1 MIARFLSRFRIS
13 NIVGKRKEF
22 EMGPTYYY
30 AVVVGRK
37 RGIFMTWKEC
47 FEQVNKIANAKFKKF
62 NTEKEAQDFVE
73 KYASPVKQSP
83 EKAFRWNQPPIRHAA
98 SQPVPPTF
106 ASSSPA
112 LLSNPSW
119 PPPNTQQ
126 TKPNPAASTS
136 LSNSMLQPPY
146 LQKNPQT
153 PKGSA
158 NVSLKKPHQ
167 TKPRNTQKKNDPDL
181 KKKKEIRNAAK
192 RAAKKTLREAV
203 KKVVKETLKR
213 NKFKPQTNQEFALQR
228 IVVKH
233 TQQNGKQTSNI
244 KNIPKG
250 NPQKKNNKRPSQRE
264 DAPNFKVPRRESSED
279 DRRVSLRLQ
288 EAERQRADSEQGE
301 LQKLKEDLER
311 MKGKQSLLEEQ
322 IMTIVQTIQEK
333 NDTMETMK
341 AEIASLE
348 RRITIAEAGKP
359 SSLKEAV
366 DRIRINQEPQ
376 RKTQLIDP
384 QPSTSYGDI
393 SVKTENDAFVYDSE
407 NYCIVYTDGCCLN
420 NGGFEPKAGVGV
432 YFGNGHKYNM
442 SEPLTN
448 CKPTNNNAE
457 IQAATLAVIVASG
470 AGINKLNIHT
480 DSQFLIKCMTEWL
493 PRWLSNNW
501 KTSSNK
507 PVENKDQLELL
518 AHHLED
524 IEVKWTYVPGHSNV
538 HGNEMADRLANEG
551 AARFV
556 KETQE

>member
-158 NVSLKKPHQ
+158 N
-167 TKPRNTQKKNDPDL
+167 
-181 KKKKEIRNAAK
+181 
-192 RAAKKTLREAV
+192 
-203 KKVVKETLKR
+203 
-213 NKFKPQTNQEFALQR
+213 
-228 IVVKH
+228 
-233 TQQNGKQTSNI
+233 
-244 KNIPKG
+244 G